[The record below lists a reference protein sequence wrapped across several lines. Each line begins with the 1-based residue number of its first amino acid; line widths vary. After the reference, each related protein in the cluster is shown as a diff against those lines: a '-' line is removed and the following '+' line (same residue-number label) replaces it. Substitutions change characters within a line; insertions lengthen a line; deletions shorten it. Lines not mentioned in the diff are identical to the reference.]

1 MKKKFLLLSFLL
13 LASLPMVFAE
23 TGSDPAVPESSE
35 KKSGDLVNLSD
46 FRSSSRLDD
55 LSRRISDL
63 ERDARSQTDRIRN
76 LERTV
81 NDLQRRS
88 N

>member
-1 MKKKFLLLSFLL
+1 MKKIFLLLSLL
-13 LASLPMVFAE
+13 LLTTLPILFAE
-23 TGSDPAVPESSE
+23 SGSDSSAPENSE

-55 LSRRISDL
+55 LTRKISDL
-63 ERDARSQTDRIRN
+63 ERDERSQNDRIRN

-81 NDLQRRS
+81 NDLQRRT